1 MTKKRKC
8 IIAVSVLLLVVFVA
22 GISIA
27 VATSSLGSQSDPL
40 VTVSYL
46 NQTVKSDIENQ
57 VDSAIAA
64 AEAELSTKL
73 DAQLDSLDDGAN
85 AFELVV
91 LSNGQTLTCSAGTEL
106 MLRIGTASSTGADS
120 PRLIDTTDGTSISSS
135 GTSLTTNHL
144 YMVTIAGNGVKATAD
159 TTKLLVRGTYTIS

>member
-73 DAQLDSLDDGAN
+73 DAQLDSLDDGTN
-85 AFELVV
+85 AFESV
-91 LSNGQTLTCSAGTEL
+91 SYT
-106 MLRIGTASSTGADS
+106 
-120 PRLIDTTDGTSISSS
+120 
-135 GTSLTTNHL
+135 HL
-144 YMVTIAGNGVKATAD
+144 WATAQF
-159 TTKLLVRGTYTIS
+159 